1 MSALIFVWG
10 VYLGLIYLVL
20 DGAADR
26 LEDKV
31 TSYSRAK
38 KPYLDLIARGGRC
51 GLMYTVGKGIAPES
65 DGAVLSILGYN
76 PHIYYTG
83 RGPLEALGAGIRIRE
98 GWEVAFRAN
107 FATVNPKTLDLI
119 DRRAGRSLTTEEAKA
134 LAKALDGMDLGIYGG
149 YVRVAATVGH
159 RGVVVVGSKE
169 VRLSDEVDN
178 TDPAYRRVGKLSVA
192 AENYV
197 PRVKDC
203 VPLKNTEEA
212 KTTCEL
218 VNKFIREAVKILN
231 NHPVNI
237 EREKKGLPKAN
248 AILLRDAGGSLPKVR
263 PIRET
268 FGLKFG
274 AVVEMPVELGIARLL
289 GMDVAE
295 VGPPSEDKEKDYEVR
310 LNAAVDLLNRNDV
323 VYVHLKGPDEPGHD
337 GDVERKVKAI
347 EAIDKYFVEPLI
359 RRIDLN
365 QHYLLV
371 TSDHATPPSVGVH
384 TDDPVPV
391 VITGGSLTP
400 DSTLRLTELD
410 CAEGSLG
417 VISHGWELL
426 PKVFSLIK

>member
-1 MSALIFVWG
+1 M
-10 VYLGLIYLVL
+10 GLIYLVL

-26 LEDKV
+26 LEDEV

-38 KPYLDLIARGGRC
+38 KPFLDLITRSGRC
-51 GLMYTVGKGIAPES
+51 GLMYTVSKGIAPES

-76 PHIYYTG
+76 PHLYYTG
-83 RGPLEALGAGIRIRE
+83 RGPLEALGAGIKIRE

-107 FATVNPKTLDLI
+107 FATVNPLTLELI

-203 VPLKNTEEA
+203 VPLTNTEEA

-218 VNKFIREAVKILN
+218 VNKFMRKAGKILDR
-231 NHPVNI
+231 HPINI

-268 FGLKFG
+268 FNLRFG

-289 GMDVAE
+289 DMDVAE
-295 VGPPSEDKEKDYEVR
+295 VGPPTKDKEKDYAVR

-337 GDVERKVKAI
+337 GDVESKVRAI
-347 EAIDKYFVEPLI
+347 EAIDRYFVEPLI

-400 DSTLRLTELD
+400 DSTLKLTERD
-410 CAEGSLG
+410 CAKGSLG
-417 VISHGWELL
+417 VISHGWNLL